1 MRVPQHVS
9 SLLLGIFRKVFMGK
23 IVLSQIQ
30 RNCELYEIKIVNM
43 CQNALR
49 NKNLLVKTRK
59 VLHRKVC
66 FIICDKH
73 FRRKKQHVL
82 FLIIWGPNFN
92 IFSNRGFEWTYQN
105 RQMGRG
111 ICKPYLNRREFE
123 YESTLWVV
131 QTKITYQF
139 DSHSQ
144 KDYS

>member
-1 MRVPQHVS
+1 MD
-9 SLLLGIFRKVFMGK
+9 K

-30 RNCELYEIKIVNM
+30 RKCELYEIKIVSLPLT
-43 CQNALR
+43 CVRQNALR

-59 VLHRKVC
+59 VLHRKVY

-82 FLIIWGPNFN
+82 FLIIRGPNLN

-111 ICKPYLNRREFE
+111 KSKPYLNRGEF
-123 YESTLWVV
+123 YYDSTLWGSLD
-131 QTKITYQF
+131 KITYQF
-139 DSHSQ
+139 ESDSQ
-144 KDYS
+144 KGYS